1 MKGAVVI
8 MTTEKL
14 YDTIKSWR
22 DLVTAEGMIGMSCEM
37 DNVLKQLEADM
48 LIEQSKKSGT
58 KSIVTAANRIIK
70 NAESLK
76 RSPMLEGMF
85 TNRTRD
91 GSTLYCVCDS
101 FVAIRFNEK
110 PLLPE
115 IDENWRG
122 QEMQLEHIVKP
133 MDDSKEIVLPDIGE
147 LKVYIKTHKIKEK
160 NNPKKVADYLLD
172 EELNLWVNPQYL
184 LNAMECLPDCEVY
197 AVNSISPIYVTAEN
211 GDGVVMPV
219 KHK

>member
-1 MKGAVVI
+1 
-8 MTTEKL
+8 MTNEKL
-14 YDTIKSWR
+14 YDIIKTWR
-22 DLVTAEGMIGMSCEM
+22 DSVTAEGMITTGAEM

-76 RSPMLEGMF
+76 KPLLAGMF
-85 TNRTRD
+85 TNQTKD

-101 FVAIRFNEK
+101 YVAIRFNEK
-110 PLLPE
+110 QLLPE
-115 IDENWRG
+115 IDEKYHG
-122 QEMQLEHIVKP
+122 QEMQLEQIVKP
-133 MDDSKEIVLPDIGE
+133 MDGSKEITLPDIGE

-172 EELNLWVNPQYL
+172 EELNLWVDPQYL
-184 LNAMECLPDCEVY
+184 LNAMECLPDCKAY
-197 AVNSISPIYVTAEN
+197 AANRISPIYFKAAN

-219 KHK
+219 NHK

>member
-1 MKGAVVI
+1 

-14 YDTIKSWR
+14 YDIIKVWR
-22 DLVTAEGMIGMSCEM
+22 DSCNTVGLYLVANDM
-37 DNVLKQLEADM
+37 DTTLKQLEADM
-48 LIEQSKKSGT
+48 FIEQSKKSGT

-76 RSPMLEGMF
+76 KPLFAGMF
-85 TNRTRD
+85 TNQTRD
-91 GSTLYCVCDS
+91 GSILYCVCDGY
-101 FVAIRFNEK
+101 VVIRFNEK

-115 IDENWRG
+115 IDSKYHGHEI
-122 QEMQLEHIVKP
+122 QLEQIVKP
-133 MDDSKEIVLPDIGE
+133 MDGSKEIALPDISE

-184 LNAMECLPDCEVY
+184 LNAMECLPDCKAY
-197 AVNSISPIYVTAEN
+197 AANRISPIYFKGEN

-219 KHK
+219 NHK

>member
-1 MKGAVVI
+1 
-8 MTTEKL
+8 MTTERL
-14 YDTIKSWR
+14 YDIIKGWR
-22 DLVTAEGMIGMSCEM
+22 DSCDTAGLYLVAKDM
-37 DNVLKQLEADM
+37 DITLKQLEADM
-48 LIEQSKKSGT
+48 LIEQSKKSGA

-76 RSPMLEGMF
+76 KPLLAGMF
-85 TNRTRD
+85 TNQTRD

-101 FVAIRFNEK
+101 YVAIRFNEK

-115 IDENWRG
+115 IDSKYHG
-122 QEMQLEHIVKP
+122 QEMQLEQIVKP
-133 MDDSKEIVLPDIGE
+133 MDGSKEIDLPDISE

-184 LNAMECLPDCEVY
+184 LNAMECLPDCKAY
-197 AVNSISPIYVTAEN
+197 AANRISPIYFKAEN

-219 KHK
+219 NHK

>member
-1 MKGAVVI
+1 
-8 MTTEKL
+8 MTTKKL
-14 YDTIKSWR
+14 YDTIKSWSVR
-22 DLVTAEGMIGMSCEM
+22 IHDEGFLMMENEM
-37 DNVLKQLEADM
+37 LDVLKSLEADM

-76 RSPMLEGMF
+76 KPMLEGMF
-85 TNRTRD
+85 TNQTRD
-91 GSTLYCVCDS
+91 GDTLYCICDS

-115 IDENWRG
+115 IDEKWHG
-122 QEMQLEHIVKP
+122 QEMQLEYIVRKP
-133 MDDSKEIVLPDIGE
+133 DFGKEITLPDISE

-160 NNPKKVADYLLD
+160 NNPKKVADYLLN

-184 LNAMECLPDCEVY
+184 LNAMECLPGCKAY
-197 AVNSISPIYVTAEN
+197 AANRISPIYFRAEN

-219 KHK
+219 NHK

>member
-1 MKGAVVI
+1 

-14 YDTIKSWR
+14 YDIIKAWR
-22 DLVTAEGMIGMSCEM
+22 DSVTAEGMIDTGAEM
-37 DNVLKQLEADM
+37 NDVLKQLEADM
-48 LIEQSKKSGT
+48 IIEKAKKSGT

-76 RSPMLEGMF
+76 KPLLAGMF
-85 TNRTRD
+85 TNQTRD

-115 IDENWRG
+115 IDEKWHG
-122 QEMQLEHIVKP
+122 KEMQLEQIVKP
-133 MDDSKEIVLPDIGE
+133 MDRSKEIDLPDISE

-160 NNPKKVADYLLD
+160 NNPKKVADYLLN
-172 EELNLWVNPQYL
+172 EELNLWVDPQYL
-184 LNAMECLPDCEVY
+184 LNAMECLPDCKAY
-197 AVNSISPIYVTAEN
+197 ATNRISPIYFKAEN

-219 KHK
+219 NHK

>member
-1 MKGAVVI
+1 
-8 MTTEKL
+8 MTTRKL
-14 YDTIKSWR
+14 YDIIKGWR
-22 DLVTAEGMIGMSCEM
+22 DSCNTAGLYLVAKDM
-37 DNVLKQLEADM
+37 DTTLKQLESDM

-76 RSPMLEGMF
+76 RSSVLVGMF
-85 TNRTRD
+85 TNQTRD

-101 FVAIRFNEK
+101 YVAIRFNEK
-110 PLLPE
+110 QLLPE
-115 IDENWRG
+115 IDEKYHG
-122 QEMQLEHIVKP
+122 QEIHLEQFVKP
-133 MDDSKEIVLPDIGE
+133 MDGSKEIALPDISE

-160 NNPKKVADYLLD
+160 NNDKKVADYLLD

-184 LNAMECLPDCEVY
+184 LNAMECLPDCKAY
-197 AVNSISPIYVTAEN
+197 AANRISPIYFKAEN

-219 KHK
+219 NHK

>member
-1 MKGAVVI
+1 

-14 YDTIKSWR
+14 YDIIKAWSVR
-22 DLVTAEGMIGMSCEM
+22 IHDEGFLMMENEM
-37 DNVLKQLEADM
+37 LDVLRSLESDM

-70 NAESLK
+70 NAESRK
-76 RSPMLEGMF
+76 KPMLEGMF
-85 TNRTRD
+85 TNQTRD

-101 FVAIRFNEK
+101 YVAIRFNEK
-110 PLLPE
+110 PFLPE
-115 IDENWRG
+115 IDEKYHG
-122 QEMQLEHIVKP
+122 QEMQLEQIVKP
-133 MDDSKEIVLPDIGE
+133 MDGSKEIALPDISE

-160 NNPKKVADYLLD
+160 NNDKKVADYLLN

-184 LNAMECLPDCEVY
+184 LNAMECLPDCKAY
-197 AVNSISPIYVTAEN
+197 AANRISPIYFKAEN

-219 KHK
+219 NHK

>member
-1 MKGAVVI
+1 
-8 MTTEKL
+8 MTTDKL
-14 YDTIKSWR
+14 YDTIKAWR
-22 DLVTAEGMIGMSCEM
+22 DSVTAEGMIATGAEM

-48 LIEQSKKSGT
+48 IIEKAKKSGT

-76 RSPMLEGMF
+76 KPLLAGMF
-85 TNRTRD
+85 TNQTRD

-115 IDENWRG
+115 IDEKWHG
-122 QEMQLEHIVKP
+122 KEMQLEQIVKP
-133 MDDSKEIVLPDIGE
+133 MDDSKEINLPDISE

-160 NNPKKVADYLLD
+160 NNPKKVADYLLN
-172 EELNLWVNPQYL
+172 EELNLWVDPQYL
-184 LNAMECLPDCEVY
+184 LNAMECLPDCKAY
-197 AVNSISPIYVTAEN
+197 AANRISPIYFKAEN

-219 KHK
+219 NHK

>member
-1 MKGAVVI
+1 
-8 MTTEKL
+8 MTNEKL
-14 YDTIKSWR
+14 YDIIKSWSVR
-22 DLVTAEGMIGMSCEM
+22 IHDEGFLMMENEM
-37 DNVLKQLEADM
+37 LDVLKSLESDM

-76 RSPMLEGMF
+76 KPLLAGMF
-85 TNRTRD
+85 TNQTRD
-91 GSTLYCVCDS
+91 GSTLYCVCDG

-115 IDENWRG
+115 IDEKYHG
-122 QEMQLEHIVKP
+122 QEMQLEQIVKP
-133 MDDSKEIVLPDIGE
+133 MDGSKEIALPDIGE

-160 NNPKKVADYLLD
+160 NNDKKVADYLLD

-184 LNAMECLPDCEVY
+184 LNAMECLPDCKAY
-197 AVNSISPIYVTAEN
+197 AANRISQIYFKAEN

-219 KHK
+219 NHK

>member
-1 MKGAVVI
+1 

-14 YDTIKSWR
+14 YDIIKSWSVR
-22 DLVTAEGMIGMSCEM
+22 IHDEGFLMMENEM
-37 DNVLKQLEADM
+37 LDVLKSLASDM

-58 KSIVTAANRIIK
+58 MSIVTAANRIIK
-70 NAESLK
+70 NAESRNK
-76 RSPMLEGMF
+76 PMLEGMF
-85 TNRTRD
+85 TNQTRD

-101 FVAIRFNEK
+101 YVAIRFNEK

-115 IDENWRG
+115 IDSKYHG
-122 QEMQLEHIVKP
+122 QEMQLEQIVKP
-133 MDDSKEIVLPDIGE
+133 MDCSKEIALPNISE

-160 NNPKKVADYLLD
+160 NNPKKVADYLLN

-184 LNAMECLPDCEVY
+184 LNAMECLPDCKAY
-197 AVNSISPIYVTAEN
+197 AANRISPIYFKAEN

-219 KHK
+219 NHK

>member
-1 MKGAVVI
+1 

-14 YDTIKSWR
+14 YDIIKSWR
-22 DLVTAEGMIGMSCEM
+22 DSCDTAGLYLVAKDM
-37 DNVLKQLEADM
+37 DATLKQLEADM

-70 NAESLK
+70 NAESTG
-76 RSPMLEGMF
+76 REMLIGMF
-85 TNRTRD
+85 TNQTKD

-101 FVAIRFNEK
+101 FVAIRFNKK
-110 PLLPE
+110 PLLTE
-115 IDENWRG
+115 IDSKYHG
-122 QEMQLEHIVKP
+122 QEMQLEQIVKKP
-133 MDDSKEIVLPDIGE
+133 DFSKEIELPDISE

-160 NNPKKVADYLLD
+160 NNPRKVADYLLD

-184 LNAMECLPDCEVY
+184 LNVMECLPNCKAY
-197 AVNSISPIYVTAEN
+197 AANSISPIYVTAEN
-211 GDGVVMPV
+211 GDGCVCPV

>member
-1 MKGAVVI
+1 

-14 YDTIKSWR
+14 YDIIKTWR
-22 DLVTAEGMIGMSCEM
+22 DSVTAEGMIATGTEM
-37 DNVLKQLEADM
+37 NNVLEQLEADM

-70 NAESLK
+70 NAELRK
-76 RSPMLEGMF
+76 KPLLAGMF
-85 TNRTRD
+85 TNQARD

-101 FVAIRFNEK
+101 YVSIRFNEK
-110 PLLPE
+110 PLLSE
-115 IDENWRG
+115 IDEKWHG
-122 QEMQLEHIVKP
+122 QEMQLEQIVKP
-133 MDDSKEIVLPDIGE
+133 MDGSKEIALPDISE

-184 LNAMECLPDCEVY
+184 LNAMECLPDCKAY
-197 AVNSISPIYVTAEN
+197 AANRISQIYFKAEN

-219 KHK
+219 NHK

>member
-1 MKGAVVI
+1 

-14 YDTIKSWR
+14 YDTIKTWR
-22 DLVTAEGMIGMSCEM
+22 DSVNSEGMIATGAEM

-76 RSPMLEGMF
+76 KPLLAGMF
-85 TNRTRD
+85 TNQTRD

-110 PLLPE
+110 PLLSE
-115 IDENWRG
+115 IDSKYHG
-122 QEMQLEHIVKP
+122 QEMQLEQIVKP
-133 MDDSKEIVLPDIGE
+133 MDGSKEIDLPDISE

-160 NNPKKVADYLLD
+160 NNDKKVDDYLLD

-184 LNAMECLPDCEVY
+184 LNAMECLPDCKAY
-197 AVNSISPIYVTAEN
+197 AANRISPIYFKAEN
-211 GDGVVMPV
+211 GDGCVCPV
-219 KHK
+219 NHK

>member
-1 MKGAVVI
+1 
-8 MTTEKL
+8 MTNEKL
-14 YDTIKSWR
+14 YDIIKTWR
-22 DLVTAEGMIGMSCEM
+22 DSVTAEGMIVTGAEM
-37 DNVLKQLEADM
+37 DNVLKQLEDDM

-70 NAESLK
+70 NAELRNK
-76 RSPMLEGMF
+76 PMLAGMF
-85 TNRTRD
+85 TNQTRY

-110 PLLPE
+110 PFLPE
-115 IDENWRG
+115 IDSEYHG
-122 QEMQLEHIVKP
+122 QEMQLEQIVKP
-133 MDDSKEIVLPDIGE
+133 MDSSKEIVLPDISE

-160 NNPKKVADYLLD
+160 NNHKKVTDYLLD

-184 LNAMECLPDCEVY
+184 LNAMECLPDCK
-197 AVNSISPIYVTAEN
+197 AQAANRISPIYFKAEN

-219 KHK
+219 NHK

>member
-1 MKGAVVI
+1 

-14 YDTIKSWR
+14 YEIIKSWSAR
-22 DLVTAEGMIGMSCEM
+22 IHDEGFLMMENEM
-37 DNVLKQLEADM
+37 LDVLKSLESDM

-70 NAESLK
+70 NAELRNK
-76 RSPMLEGMF
+76 PMLEGIF
-85 TNRTRD
+85 PNQTRD

-101 FVAIRFNEK
+101 YVAIRFNEK

-115 IDENWRG
+115 IDEKYHG
-122 QEMQLEHIVKP
+122 QEMQLEQIVKP
-133 MDDSKEIVLPDIGE
+133 MDGSKEIALPDINE

-172 EELNLWVNPQYL
+172 EKLNLWVNPQYL
-184 LNAMECLPDCEVY
+184 LNAIECLPDCKAY
-197 AVNSISPIYVTAEN
+197 AANRISPIYFKAEN

-219 KHK
+219 NHK

>member
-1 MKGAVVI
+1 
-8 MTTEKL
+8 MTIERL
-14 YDTIKSWR
+14 YDTIKTWR
-22 DLVTAEGMIGMSCEM
+22 DSVTADGMIATGAEM

-48 LIEQSKKSGT
+48 LIEQSKKSGV

-76 RSPMLEGMF
+76 KPLLTGMF
-85 TNRTRD
+85 TNQTRD

-101 FVAIRFNEK
+101 YVAIRFNEK

-115 IDENWRG
+115 IDSKYHG
-122 QEMQLEHIVKP
+122 QEMQLEQIVKP
-133 MDDSKEIVLPDIGE
+133 MDGSKEIVLPDIGE

-160 NNPKKVADYLLD
+160 DKKVADYLLD

-184 LNAMECLPDCEVY
+184 LNAMECLPDCKAY
-197 AVNSISPIYVTAEN
+197 AANRISPIYFNAEN

-219 KHK
+219 NHK

>member
-1 MKGAVVI
+1 
-8 MTTEKL
+8 MTTGKL
-14 YDTIKSWR
+14 YDIIKEWR
-22 DLVTAEGMIGMSCEM
+22 DSVTAEGMIATSAEM

-48 LIEQSKKSGT
+48 IIEKAKKSGT

-76 RSPMLEGMF
+76 KPLLAGMF
-85 TNRTRD
+85 TNQTRD

-115 IDENWRG
+115 IDEKWHG
-122 QEMQLEHIVKP
+122 QEMQLEQIVKP
-133 MDDSKEIVLPDIGE
+133 MDGSKEIALPDIRE

-160 NNPKKVADYLLD
+160 NNPKKVADYLLN
-172 EELNLWVNPQYL
+172 EELNLWVDPQYL
-184 LNAMECLPDCEVY
+184 LNAMECLPDCKAY
-197 AVNSISPIYVTAEN
+197 AANRISPIYFEAEN

-219 KHK
+219 NHK

>member
-1 MKGAVVI
+1 

-14 YDTIKSWR
+14 YDIIKSWSVR
-22 DLVTAEGMIGMSCEM
+22 IHDEGFLMMENEM
-37 DNVLKQLEADM
+37 LDVLKSLESDM

-70 NAESLK
+70 NDESRNKPL
-76 RSPMLEGMF
+76 LAGMF
-85 TNRTRD
+85 TNQTRD

-101 FVAIRFNEK
+101 YVAIRFNEK

-115 IDENWRG
+115 IDSKYHG
-122 QEMQLEHIVKP
+122 QEMQLEQIVKP
-133 MDDSKEIVLPDIGE
+133 MDGSKEIALPDIGE

-160 NNPKKVADYLLD
+160 NNPKKVEDYLLD
-172 EELNLWVNPQYL
+172 KELNLWVNPQYL
-184 LNAMECLPDCEVY
+184 LNAMECLPDCKAY
-197 AVNSISPIYVTAEN
+197 AANRISQIYFKAEN

-219 KHK
+219 NHK

>member
-1 MKGAVVI
+1 

-14 YDTIKSWR
+14 YDTIKAWR
-22 DLVTAEGMIGMSCEM
+22 DSCDTAGLYLVAKDIDTT
-37 DNVLKQLEADM
+37 LKQLESDM
-48 LIEQSKKSGT
+48 LLEQSKKSGT

-70 NAESLK
+70 NAESLNK
-76 RSPMLEGMF
+76 PMLEGMF
-85 TNRTRD
+85 TNQTRD

-115 IDENWRG
+115 IDEKWHG
-122 QEMQLEHIVKP
+122 QEMQLEQIVRP
-133 MDDSKEIVLPDIGE
+133 IYDSEEITLPDIGE

-160 NNPKKVADYLLD
+160 NNPKKVADYLLN

-184 LNAMECLPDCEVY
+184 LNAMECLPDCKAY
-197 AVNSISPIYVTAEN
+197 AANRISPIYFKAEN

-219 KHK
+219 NHK

>member
-1 MKGAVVI
+1 
-8 MTTEKL
+8 MTTERL
-14 YDTIKSWR
+14 YDIIKEWR
-22 DLVTAEGMIGMSCEM
+22 DSCDTAGLYLVAKDM
-37 DNVLKQLEADM
+37 DTTLKQLEADM
-48 LIEQSKKSGT
+48 LIEQSKKSET

-76 RSPMLEGMF
+76 KPVLEGMF
-85 TNRTRD
+85 TNQTRD
-91 GSTLYCVCDS
+91 GSTLYCVCDG

-115 IDENWRG
+115 IDEKYRG
-122 QEMQLEHIVKP
+122 QEMQLEQIVRP
-133 MDDSKEIVLPDIGE
+133 IYDSEEIALPDIDK

-184 LNAMECLPDCEVY
+184 LNAMECLPDCKAY
-197 AVNSISPIYVTAEN
+197 AANRISPIYFKAEN
-211 GDGVVMPV
+211 GDGVVVPV
-219 KHK
+219 NHK

>member
-1 MKGAVVI
+1 
-8 MTTEKL
+8 MTTERL
-14 YDTIKSWR
+14 YDTIKTWR
-22 DLVTAEGMIGMSCEM
+22 DSVIAEGMIATGAEM

-48 LIEQSKKSGT
+48 LTEQSKKSGT

-76 RSPMLEGMF
+76 KPLLAGMF
-85 TNRTRD
+85 INQTRD

-101 FVAIRFNEK
+101 YVAIRFNEK

-115 IDENWRG
+115 IDEKYNG
-122 QEMQLEHIVKP
+122 QEMQLEQIVKP
-133 MDDSKEIVLPDIGE
+133 MDGSKEIALPDISE

-160 NNPKKVADYLLD
+160 NNDKKVADYLLN
-172 EELNLWVNPQYL
+172 EELNLWANPQYL
-184 LNAMECLPDCEVY
+184 LNAMECLPDCKAY
-197 AVNSISPIYVTAEN
+197 AVSRISPIYFKAEN

-219 KHK
+219 NHK

>member
-1 MKGAVVI
+1 

-14 YDTIKSWR
+14 YDIIKSWSVR
-22 DLVTAEGMIGMSCEM
+22 IHDEGFLMMENEM
-37 DNVLKQLEADM
+37 LDVLKSLESDM

-76 RSPMLEGMF
+76 KPLLEGMF
-85 TNRTRD
+85 TNQTRD
-91 GSTLYCVCDS
+91 GSTLYCVCDGY
-101 FVAIRFNEK
+101 VAIRFNKK

-115 IDENWRG
+115 IDSKYHG
-122 QEMQLEHIVKP
+122 QEMQLEQIVKP
-133 MDDSKEIVLPDIGE
+133 MDGSKEISLPDISE

-160 NNPKKVADYLLD
+160 NNPKKVEDYLLN

-184 LNAMECLPDCEVY
+184 LNAMECLPDCKAY
-197 AVNSISPIYVTAEN
+197 AANRISPIYFKAEN

-219 KHK
+219 NHK

>member
-1 MKGAVVI
+1 

-14 YDTIKSWR
+14 YDTIKGWR
-22 DLVTAEGMIGMSCEM
+22 DSVTAEGMIATGTEM
-37 DNVLKQLEADM
+37 NNVLEQLEIDM
-48 LIEQSKKSGT
+48 LIEQSNKSGA

-70 NAESLK
+70 NAELRK
-76 RSPMLEGMF
+76 KPILEGMF
-85 TNRTRD
+85 TNQTKD

-101 FVAIRFNEK
+101 YVAIRFNEK

-115 IDENWRG
+115 IDEKWHG
-122 QEMQLEHIVKP
+122 QEMQLEQIVKP
-133 MDDSKEIVLPDIGE
+133 MDDSKEISLPNISE

-160 NNPKKVADYLLD
+160 NNPKKVADYLLN

-184 LNAMECLPDCEVY
+184 LNAMECLPDCKAY
-197 AVNSISPIYVTAEN
+197 AANRISQIYFEAEN

-219 KHK
+219 NHK

>member
-1 MKGAVVI
+1 
-8 MTTEKL
+8 MTTGKL
-14 YDTIKSWR
+14 YDIIKEWR
-22 DLVTAEGMIGMSCEM
+22 DSVTAEGMIATSAEM

-48 LIEQSKKSGT
+48 IIEKAKKSGT

-76 RSPMLEGMF
+76 KPLLAGMF
-85 TNRTRD
+85 TNQTRD

-115 IDENWRG
+115 IDEKWHG
-122 QEMQLEHIVKP
+122 KEMQLEQIVKP
-133 MDDSKEIVLPDIGE
+133 MDGSKEISLPDIGE

-160 NNPKKVADYLLD
+160 NNPKKVADYLLN

-184 LNAMECLPDCEVY
+184 LNAMECLPDCKAY
-197 AVNSISPIYVTAEN
+197 AANRISPIYFEAEN

-219 KHK
+219 NHK

>member
-1 MKGAVVI
+1 

-14 YDTIKSWR
+14 YDVIKAWR
-22 DLVTAEGMIGMSCEM
+22 DHVTAVGMVVTGAEM

-58 KSIVTAANRIIK
+58 KLIVTAANRIIK
-70 NAESLK
+70 NAESTGRDVLA
-76 RSPMLEGMF
+76 GMF
-85 TNRTRD
+85 ENKEKHGETK
-91 GSTLYCVCDS
+91 YCVCDG

-115 IDENWRG
+115 IDSKYHG
-122 QEMQLEHIVKP
+122 QEMQLEQIVRP
-133 MDDSKEIVLPDIGE
+133 MDGSKEIALPDISE

-160 NNPKKVADYLLD
+160 NNLKKVADYLLD

-184 LNAMECLPDCEVY
+184 LNAMECLPDCKAY
-197 AVNSISPIYVTAEN
+197 AANRISQIYLKAEN
-211 GDGVVMPV
+211 GNGVVMPV
-219 KHK
+219 NHK

>member
-1 MKGAVVI
+1 

-14 YDTIKSWR
+14 YDTIKVWR
-22 DLVTAEGMIGMSCEM
+22 DSVNAEGMIFTSEEM

-48 LIEQSKKSGT
+48 LIEQSKKSDT

-70 NAESLK
+70 NAESTG
-76 RSPMLEGMF
+76 RDMLMGMF
-85 TNRTRD
+85 TNQARD
-91 GSTLYCVCDS
+91 GSTLYCVCDG

-115 IDENWRG
+115 IDEKYHG
-122 QEMQLEHIVKP
+122 QEMQLEYIVKS
-133 MDDSKEIVLPDIGE
+133 MDGSKEIELPDIAK

-160 NNPKKVADYLLD
+160 NNPKKVADYLLN

-184 LNAMECLPDCEVY
+184 LNAMECLPDCKAY
-197 AVNSISPIYVTAEN
+197 AASRISPIYFKAEN
-211 GDGVVMPV
+211 GDGVVIPV
-219 KHK
+219 NHK

>member
-1 MKGAVVI
+1 MA
-8 MTTEKL
+8 TEKL
-14 YDTIKSWR
+14 YDIIKSWSVR
-22 DLVTAEGMIGMSCEM
+22 IHDEGFLMMENEM
-37 DNVLKQLEADM
+37 LDVLKSLESDM

-70 NAESLK
+70 NAESRNK
-76 RSPMLEGMF
+76 PMLAGMF
-85 TNRTRD
+85 TNQTRD

-101 FVAIRFNEK
+101 YVAIRFNEK

-115 IDENWRG
+115 IDSKYHG
-122 QEMQLEHIVKP
+122 QEMQLEQIVKP
-133 MDDSKEIVLPDIGE
+133 MDNSKEIALPDISE

-172 EELNLWVNPQYL
+172 EELNLWVNPRYL
-184 LNAMECLPDCEVY
+184 LNAMECLPDCKAY
-197 AVNSISPIYVTAEN
+197 AANRISPIYFKSEN

-219 KHK
+219 NHK